1 MHKHAQEEIRSY
13 NVIGSEIVSR
23 WVPIVWET
31 FVDINAIAA
40 GDRKRALSL
49 AHQFGMLVL
58 LMVIWYRIEID
69 ASLTKKLGVI
79 GLQFDAPA

>member
-13 NVIGSEIVSR
+13 NGIGSEIVSR